1 MMRARDLLQDLAWIA
16 FTASL
21 AWMRSGARHW
31 RRILAVITGGIAIA
45 RGVIWIAK
53 AVASATT
60 VDALLNLVGLSEYVR
75 PFEDAVDHVLATVV
89 AIILTVTP
97 TG

>member
-1 MMRARDLLQDLAWIA
+1 MRVRDLVQDAAWIA
-16 FTASL
+16 FKASL

-75 PFEDAVDHVLATVV
+75 PFEDAVDHVLATVA

>member
-1 MMRARDLLQDLAWIA
+1 MMRVRDLLQDVAWIA
-16 FTASL
+16 FKASL

-45 RGVIWIAK
+45 RAVIWIAK
-53 AVASATT
+53 AVASAGT

-75 PFEDAVDHVLATVV
+75 PFEQAVDNVIATVV
-89 AIILTVTP
+89 AIVMTVTP
-97 TG
+97 NG

>member
-1 MMRARDLLQDLAWIA
+1 MMRLRDLLQDAAWIA
-16 FTASL
+16 FQASL

-31 RRILAVITGGIAIA
+31 RRIVAVTTMGIAIA

-53 AVASATT
+53 AVASAGT

-75 PFEDAVDHVLATVV
+75 PFEEAVDHVLATVV
-89 AIILTVTP
+89 AMVMTVTP
-97 TG
+97 NG

>member
-1 MMRARDLLQDLAWIA
+1 MMRVRDLLQDALWIA

-45 RGVIWIAK
+45 RAVIWIAK
-53 AVASATT
+53 AVASAGT

-75 PFEDAVDHVLATVV
+75 PFEQAVDSAIATVV

>member
-1 MMRARDLLQDLAWIA
+1 MRLRDLVQDAAWIA

-21 AWMRSGARHW
+21 AWARSGARHW
-31 RRILAVITGGIAIA
+31 RRILAVLTGGIAIA

-53 AVASATT
+53 AVASAGT
-60 VDALLNLVGLSEYVR
+60 VDALLNLVGLGEYVR
-75 PFEDAVDHVLATVV
+75 PFEQAVDNVIATVV
-89 AIILTVTP
+89 AIIMTATP

>member
-1 MMRARDLLQDLAWIA
+1 MMRARDLLQDVAWIA

-31 RRILAVITGGIAIA
+31 RRIVAATTMGIAIA
-45 RGVIWIAK
+45 RAIIWIAK
-53 AVASATT
+53 AVASAGT
-60 VDALLNLVGLSEYVR
+60 VDAFLNLIGLGEFVR
-75 PFEDAVDHVLATVV
+75 PFEQAVDHVLATVV

>member
-1 MMRARDLLQDLAWIA
+1 MRTRDLVQDAVWIA

-21 AWMRSGARHW
+21 AWARSAGRHW
-31 RRILAVITGGIAIA
+31 RRIVAVTTMGIAIA
-45 RGVIWIAK
+45 RAVIWVAK
-53 AVASATT
+53 AVASAGT
-60 VDALLNLVGLSEYVR
+60 VDGLLNLIGLGEYVR
-75 PFEDAVDHVLATVV
+75 PFEQAVDSAIATVV

>member
-1 MMRARDLLQDLAWIA
+1 MRARDLLQDVAWIA
-16 FTASL
+16 FKASL

-97 TG
+97 NG

>member
-1 MMRARDLLQDLAWIA
+1 MRVRDLVQDAVWIA

-31 RRILAVITGGIAIA
+31 RRVVAVTTMGIAIA
-45 RGVIWIAK
+45 RAVIWVAK
-53 AVASATT
+53 AVASAST
-60 VDALLNLVGLSEYVR
+60 VDAFLNLLGLGEYVA
-75 PFEDAVDHVLATVV
+75 PFEQAVDSALATVV
-89 AIILTVTP
+89 AIILTATP

>member
-1 MMRARDLLQDLAWIA
+1 MMRTRDLVQDALWIA

-21 AWMRSGARHW
+21 AWARSAGRHW
-31 RRILAVITGGIAIA
+31 RRIVAVTTMAIAIV
-45 RGVIWIAK
+45 RGVIWVAK
-53 AVASATT
+53 AVASAGT
-60 VDALLNLVGLSEYVR
+60 VDAFLNLIGLSAYVQ
-75 PFEDAVDHVLATVV
+75 PFEQAVDSVIGTVV